1 MTIEPSINLIYVKTK
16 YYQADE
22 NEPVQNDSLVWE
34 VERLRLKLNKFK
46 QEKAKLLFTQ
56 KTLMLHTHTLSA
68 LVTELTQ
75 KLEAER
81 RDRKQV
87 ESMYHFLVTN
97 LLREKADLEI
107 MLETIVEHA
116 DLVED
121 LLHEQCMRDAL
132 TGLFNRRYLEKSL
145 ERELCRAQ
153 MTERS
158 LGLIMLDVDHF
169 KRFNDSFG
177 HEAGDVVLRGL
188 GELLQTESGAL
199 DIPCRYGGEEF
210 MLILPEASLEKTQ
223 QQAEHL
229 RQQVK
234 DLKLAYLR
242 ENLPGVSIS
251 LGVAV
256 FPQHGLSGKELM
268 YAADTALYQA
278 KTQGRDCVVTA
289 TV

>member
-1 MTIEPSINLIYVKTK
+1 
-16 YYQADE
+16 
-22 NEPVQNDSLVWE
+22 
-34 VERLRLKLNKFK
+34 
-46 QEKAKLLFTQ
+46 
-56 KTLMLHTHTLSA
+56 
-68 LVTELTQ
+68 
-75 KLEAER
+75 
-81 RDRKQV
+81 
-87 ESMYHFLVTN
+87 
-97 LLREKADLEI
+97 
-107 MLETIVEHA
+107 
-116 DLVED
+116 
-121 LLHEQCMRDAL
+121 
-132 TGLFNRRYLEKSL
+132 
-145 ERELCRAQ
+145 
-153 MTERS
+153 
-158 LGLIMLDVDHF
+158 
-169 KRFNDSFG
+169 
-177 HEAGDVVLRGL
+177 
-188 GELLQTESGAL
+188 
-199 DIPCRYGGEEF
+199 